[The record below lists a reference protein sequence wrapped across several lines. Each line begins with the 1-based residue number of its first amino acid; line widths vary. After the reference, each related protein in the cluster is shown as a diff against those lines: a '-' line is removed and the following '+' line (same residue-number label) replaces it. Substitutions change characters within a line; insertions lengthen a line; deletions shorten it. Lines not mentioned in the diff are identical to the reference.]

1 MGRSV
6 GLVAEGDGVS
16 AVIRAW
22 LVGGMGYAP
31 GCTVGTVSPVGSPS
45 GMESSSMGLSTEFR
59 LLGHFR
65 GPIPSAWGFILGA
78 GLLPWVDGQFC
89 GRFHGRLIVI

>member
-1 MGRSV
+1 MGHSGGV
-6 GLVAEGDGVS
+6 VTEGDSVF

-31 GCTVGTVSPVGSPS
+31 GCTEGTVSPVGSPS
-45 GMESSSMGLSTEFR
+45 GTESLSMGLNTGFC

-65 GPIPSAWGFILGA
+65 GPILSAWGFILGT

-89 GRFHGRLIVI
+89 GHFHGQLVVI